1 MKAIF
6 FDIDGTLIDTLNG
19 RTKISPRVER
29 GIRHLQDEG
38 HYVFIATGRPYS
50 FLDDNI
56 RNFGFDGY
64 VLMNGAQVIV
74 NEQVIYNQPLDEKFV
89 NLFVDFLESKGIQ
102 YVLVGERKSYLDQKS
117 QEFYEFYENI
127 HIPRSYFESEY
138 QLEKLD
144 VYKFEIL
151 GQTEEI
157 MEECKTWLQ
166 DYDDYG
172 YFHSIHPSH
181 LEVYYKENHKA
192 TGILKALEYL
202 NIPIEDSYAFGDGEN
217 DIEMLATVGCGIA
230 MGNAA
235 KAVKAHAKKVTDSV
249 SQDGVA
255 SGIEKYILG
264 KVAE

>member
-89 NLFVDFLESKGIQ
+89 NLFVDF
-102 YVLVGERKSYLDQKS
+102 
-117 QEFYEFYENI
+117 
-127 HIPRSYFESEY
+127 
-138 QLEKLD
+138 
-144 VYKFEIL
+144 
-151 GQTEEI
+151 
-157 MEECKTWLQ
+157 
-166 DYDDYG
+166 
-172 YFHSIHPSH
+172 
-181 LEVYYKENHKA
+181 
-192 TGILKALEYL
+192 
-202 NIPIEDSYAFGDGEN
+202 
-217 DIEMLATVGCGIA
+217 
-230 MGNAA
+230 
-235 KAVKAHAKKVTDSV
+235 
-249 SQDGVA
+249 
-255 SGIEKYILG
+255 
-264 KVAE
+264 